1 MVEFATMEAG
11 RGARVFLAVNISAE
25 NAETVAKRQTAF
37 ARSVPAGIFRFGDA
51 EQAHVTLRFL
61 GQRTEAEQASIAR
74 ASADVAAR
82 IAPFSLAFG
91 GLGFFPD
98 ARRPHTFWMGLAEG
112 RVELSRLAA
121 ELATALAGAGFAPE
135 ERPYVPHLTL
145 ARVKGR
151 LPAGVAQQ
159 LLDAGSETTSA
170 QKVDSFALM
179 ESRATPRGVRY
190 VPRQVF
196 RLESACTRF
205 E

>member
-1 MVEFATMEAG
+1 MEEG
-11 RGARVFLAVNISAE
+11 RSARVFLAVNISSE
-25 NAETVAKRQTAF
+25 NAHIVAERQTALG
-37 ARSVPAGIFRFGDA
+37 RSIPAGLFRFGDA

-61 GQRTEAEQASIAR
+61 GQRTDDEQASIAR
-74 ASADVAAR
+74 ASTEVAAR
-82 IAPFSLAFG
+82 IAPFTLAFG

-98 ARRPHTFWMGLAEG
+98 ARRPHTFWMGVAEG
-112 RVELSRLAA
+112 RA
-121 ELATALAGAGFAPE
+121 ELARLASDLETALAVAGFAPE
-135 ERPYVPHLTL
+135 GRPYVPHLTL

-151 LPAGVAQQ
+151 LPAGLAKR
-159 LLDAGSETTSA
+159 LLQAGAEPTSP

-190 VPRQVF
+190 VPLQVF